1 MGSTRRKELQ
11 SGKVSWEARVII
23 KGHPSLSKS
32 FKKKGEATEWV
43 VKQEAAIRGGGKV
56 SRKAE
61 KTTVEEALTEYLTA
75 HEVPGEFKKQG
86 RPVST
91 LPNSKLYAVE
101 SARHHLGEFT
111 IDRLTTK
118 RLNAFLKDLQAT
130 VIPQPDNKTK
140 THPLYDGDRQRTYSP
155 GAARKQFYALKSA
168 VEWHA
173 TEHGYSLGETF
184 KGVDIPPAWSE
195 PRTRRLNEGEE
206 AALMEATNGMY
217 KDPEGWRLLIG
228 FALETAMRAGELLGM
243 RWDEVKTAPSHL
255 FIDIPPEREKT
266 RIGRQVPLSKRA
278 LAIIKK
284 LKARAKAGDPRVFC
298 TSPSNSTVL
307 GVGFRRISKR
317 AGCVDLRFHDLRHE
331 ATARIFEQTDM
342 QTLEIALMTGH
353 TQMETLKRYANL
365 RPSILAEKLDTKR
378 KGLSEV
384 EKRVLAMIAKLT
396 GIKAA

>member
-1 MGSTRRKELQ
+1 MGSIRRKELQ
-11 SGKVSWEARVII
+11 SGKVSWEARVIL

-32 FKKKGEATEWV
+32 FTKKGEATEWV

-75 HEVPGEFKKQG
+75 HEVPGKFKKQG

-101 SARHHLGEFT
+101 SARHHLGKFT
-111 IDRLTTK
+111 IDLLTTK

-140 THPLYDGDRQRTYSP
+140 THPLYDGDRERTYSP
-155 GAARKQFYALKSA
+155 GAVRKQFYALKSA

-184 KGVDIPPAWSE
+184 KGVAVPPAWSE
-195 PRTRRLNEGEE
+195 PRTRRLDEGEE
-206 AALMEATNGMY
+206 AALMEATAGMY

-243 RWDEVKTAPSHL
+243 RWDEVKTDPSHL
-255 FIDIPPEREKT
+255 FIAIPPEREKT
-266 RIGRQVPLSKRA
+266 RIGRQVPMSKRA
-278 LAIIKK
+278 LAIIEN
-284 LKARAKAGDPRVFC
+284 LKDRAKDGDPRVFC
-298 TSPSNSTVL
+298 TFPSNSTLL
-307 GVGFRRISKR
+307 GVGFRRITKR

-331 ATARIFEQTDM
+331 ATARLFERTDM

-353 TQMETLKRYANL
+353 TQMETLARYANL
-365 RPSILAEKLDTKR
+365 RPSILAEKLDS
-378 KGLSEV
+378 KGKTLSNV
-384 EKRVLAMIAKLT
+384 DRRLLQLLAKLT
-396 GIKAA
+396 GEKIV